1 VGWAG
6 GGFRGGVLGLGGGPI
21 APDSTPGYTWIGAC
35 RQEVITV
42 PQYLLVLDID
52 LLALDEQLDLQPINY
67 LAGLQEK
74 EPCEVVVLSLVDS
87 GLRQT
92 PAEFLLALRVGVYP
106 AARSPDPATTAAEH
120 RMNLT
125 VQHLKTIGFK
135 ASGIISD
142 EDLLRAVR
150 REARARHYDQVI
162 LATGHRDDGW
172 LARAVGPNLI
182 HRLRRQ
188 WGDRLIMFQA

>member
-1 VGWAG
+1 M
-6 GGFRGGVLGLGGGPI
+6 
-21 APDSTPGYTWIGAC
+21 
-35 RQEVITV
+35 TV
-42 PQYLLVLDID
+42 PRYLLVLDVD

-67 LAGLQEK
+67 LVGRQEQ
-74 EPCEVVVLSLVDS
+74 EPCQVVVLSLVDS

-92 PAEFLLALRVGVYP
+92 PAEFLLALGVGVFP
-106 AARSPDPATTAAEH
+106 AARPPSDHGAIAAAEH

-125 VQHLKTIGFK
+125 VRHLQTIGFE

-150 REARARHYDQVI
+150 REAGAHHYDQVI
-162 LATGHRDDGW
+162 LATGHRDGGW

-182 HRLRRQ
+182 HRLRRE